1 VTVHKSIAGFDPGP
15 SARFAD
21 RVLKATR
28 TKAALI
34 GRLAVWAWLTD
45 ESEHEF
51 TKNLDLA
58 VSRVD
63 LPALRA
69 RLAEERVTTREVP
82 VGGVAV
88 DIPDSNINVEFIDR
102 TSAHY
107 GDLGALFV
115 EAVEA
120 AYEDGESMKVGPATF
135 HVAPPAYLIA
145 MKLATG
151 ESRDERDVVRLLE
164 ACELDGRELHALVLR
179 HLGAAGV
186 GRLDELMREL
196 RRPKIAGWPL
206 SD

>member
-1 VTVHKSIAGFDPGP
+1 VTRKIVGSFDPGP

-34 GRLAVWAWLTD
+34 GRLAVWAWLPD

-58 VSRVD
+58 VNRVD
-63 LPALRA
+63 LTAIRA
-69 RLAEERVTTREVP
+69 WLAKEGVTTREVP

-102 TSAHY
+102 TRPHY
-107 GDLGALFV
+107 GDLGAFFA
-115 EAVEA
+115 EAVKVAHEG
-120 AYEDGESMKVGPATF
+120 GETVKVGPATF
-135 HVAPPAYLIA
+135 YVAPPAYLIA

-151 ESRDERDVVRLLE
+151 KIGDERDVVRLLE
-164 ACELDGRELHALVLR
+164 ACELDGGELRALVLR

-186 GRLDELMREL
+186 GRLDVLMRGS
-196 RRPKIAGWPL
+196 RRPTTASWPL
-206 SD
+206 SG